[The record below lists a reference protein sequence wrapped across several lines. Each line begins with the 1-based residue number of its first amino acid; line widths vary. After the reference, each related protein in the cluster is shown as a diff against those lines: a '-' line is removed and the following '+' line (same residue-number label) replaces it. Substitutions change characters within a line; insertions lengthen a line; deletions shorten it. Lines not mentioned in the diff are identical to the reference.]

1 MNIWERLSN
10 LDRRVYY
17 VLLIMIVAWPILKPW
32 GLPIRTGR
40 ESQSFYDTIE
50 GLPQGATIALAIDYR
65 SDCIVELNPQVATL
79 YKHAWSSKNAK
90 IIMWSMVDEGANVT
104 QALVEPL
111 SDELG
116 KTYGVDWIN
125 LGYKPGGDV
134 TRKKMIDDFWEG
146 AGYADIEGRGLENF
160 PIMENFDSV
169 TDADLLVHISG
180 VVPGSSETFLKIV
193 SIPTGLPMAVG
204 TTAIQGTSETPYFA
218 SGQYKGFL
226 VGLRGAAEYEFLTQQ
241 PGPAIVGMDAQ
252 SAAHFL
258 VIGLILL
265 GNVGYFATKKMSKT
279 EGGR

>member
-1 MNIWERLSN
+1 MNIWKRISN

-17 VLLIMIVAWPILKPW
+17 VLLMLIVAWPILKPW
-32 GLPIRTGR
+32 GLPIKTGR
-40 ESQSFYDTIE
+40 EAQSFFDTIE
-50 GLPQGATIALAIDYR
+50 ALPAQSTIALAIDYR

-79 YKHAWSSKNAK
+79 YRHAWSKGAK

-104 QALVEPL
+104 QALVKPI
-111 SDELG
+111 SDALG

-134 TRKKMIDDFWEG
+134 TRKKMIDNFWEG
-146 AGYADIEGRGLENF
+146 AGYADIDGKSLEEF
-160 PIMENFDSV
+160 PIMKDFDSI
-169 TDADLLVHISG
+169 TDANLLVHISG
-180 VVPGSSETFLKIV
+180 VVPGSADTFLKIV

-204 TTAIQGTSETPYFA
+204 TTAIQGTSETPYYA
-218 SGQYKGFL
+218 AGQYKGFL
-226 VGLRGAAEYEFLTQQ
+226 VGLRGAAEYEFLAKE

-265 GNVGYFATKKMSKT
+265 GNIGYFATKKTSA